1 MAETQATIKA
11 ALLAIYNSAKA
22 SAMTEDTFADQM
34 ATAIF
39 NAIAGGLVYKGV
51 WNCSGGT
58 YPTGPATGDFYICS
72 VAGTISAV
80 VYTVGDWLLY
90 NGSVWQKVD
99 QNEPYVHP
107 NHTGDVTS
115 VADGATTIANKVT
128 MTATSPIAVSGTP
141 TVIAG
146 GAVAITHVDTA
157 GNKHVPS
164 GGSSNQ
170 ILKNSGTSGT
180 GSWGTVTESSGT
192 LGMVTAITDGGADIT
207 IENNTS
213 DKDTIF
219 KVNDGGVDTE
229 VARING
235 DVSKFQIGVT
245 APTANGGI
253 LEISNGITFPAAQSA
268 CSDANTL
275 DDYEEG
281 ITGAATF
288 VPDSSGT
295 ITLNAT
301 NNKFKY
307 IKIGRMVTVTGYFT
321 VDSVSSPVG
330 HLTITGLPFVIYNNV
345 ANYSAAAINYGGLNS
360 LAANSILMCSGL
372 LNTST
377 LGVYLNTA
385 GEFLSAT
392 AANSCRAGSSFI
404 ISFTY
409 FTE

>member
-146 GAVAITHVDTA
+146 GAVAITHVATA
-157 GNKHVPS
+157 GNIHLPT
-164 GGSSNQ
+164 GGSLNQ

-192 LGMVTAITDGGADIT
+192 LSQVTAIKDGGADIT
-207 IENNTS
+207 IEN
-213 DKDTIF
+213 DTTDRDIIF
-219 KVNDGGVDTE
+219 KVLDGAIDTE
-229 VARING
+229 VMRIDG
-235 DVSKFQIGVT
+235 DTSRVGIGST
-245 APTANGGI
+245 APTSKLHVVGGLNLNITTVTTTYAVLTTDYTIIAN
-253 LEISNGITFPAAQSA
+253 STTAF
-268 CSDANTL
+268 
-275 DDYEEG
+275 
-281 ITGAATF
+281 
-288 VPDSSGT
+288 T
-295 ITLNAT
+295 ITLPTAVVGAV
-301 NNKFKY
+301 FI
-307 IKIGRMVTVTGYFT
+307 IKNINTGAVTVSGGTDTIDGVT
-321 VDSVSSPVG
+321 TQILSQWDSMQ
-330 HLTITGLPFVIYNNV
+330 IQCY
-345 ANYSAAAINYGGLNS
+345 
-360 LAANSILMCSGL
+360 AANKWG
-372 LNTST
+372 
-377 LGVYLNTA
+377 
-385 GEFLSAT
+385 
-392 AANSCRAGSSFI
+392 I
-404 ISFTY
+404 I
-409 FTE
+409 